1 MKNAWLIIA
10 LSIAPAL
17 AQEDYASLVKRG
29 DELDAQLKT
38 KEALAVYLEAEKL
51 QPNDAELLHR
61 IAKQYG
67 ESQND
72 VPSKDEK
79 RSIGM
84 KALDY
89 SKRAI
94 AADPK
99 NAMAQL
105 AVAVSYGR
113 VTPYLDNKTKIAYS
127 KLVKLHADKA
137 RELDPRGND
146 LVYHVLGA
154 WNYELA
160 NLNSVLRAIAQL
172 IYGKIPTASNEAAVE
187 NFKKAIELNPRRLA
201 NFVELG
207 RAYAALGQKDEAR
220 TALEKGLSLPNRQ
233 RDDPETKNRARAAL
247 KKL

>member
-51 QPNDAELLHR
+51 QPNDGELLYR

-99 NAMAQL
+99 SAMAQL

-127 KLVKLHADKA
+127 KLVKQHADKA

-160 NLNSVLRAIAQL
+160 NLNPVLRAIAQL

-207 RAYAALGQKDEAR
+207 RAYAALGQEDEAR
-220 TALEKGLSLPNRQ
+220 AALEKGLSLPNRE